1 MKRAVRIGGASGFW
15 GDSSFAF
22 EQLLRRG
29 DVDYIV
35 ADYLAELTLAI
46 MAKQKERDPNGGFA
60 TDFVALALRPIL
72 GDLLGRGIRVVTN
85 AGGINPRGCVRA
97 LQEAAASLGLS
108 PRIGLVEGDDLMPRL
123 PELRRS
129 GTIEMFTGEPLPK
142 DVVSVNAYLGAFPI
156 AAALDAGADIVVTGR
171 CADSA
176 LALGPLI
183 HEFGWGVEDYDLLA
197 GGSMAG
203 HLIECGTQATG
214 GLFTDWREVPGR
226 AEIGYPIAECYPD
239 GRFAL
244 TKPRDTGGLVAP
256 LVAIEQLLYEVGDPR
271 DYLLPDVTCD
281 ISETDVSARDG
292 DTVLVSGIKGR
303 PPTDSLK
310 VSAIHLD
317 GYRATAMLTM
327 VGRDA
332 AEKAALVGAV
342 VLERTRAL
350 LRRGNLGDYSE
361 TNVEILG
368 SERASYGTTAR
379 DTAAREV
386 VLRISV
392 RHPLRDALELFARE
406 IAPFGTS
413 GTPGTTGFAG
423 RPKPQAV
430 HRLFSF
436 LTPKDGIEVAVSV
449 DGRPVPFSM
458 ARGAPY
464 RPAAAPA
471 PAPVPLAG
479 PRRKIALRDI
489 AVARSGDKADIS
501 HLAIIARDK
510 ALYPLLLE
518 QVTEARIADHFAHLV
533 KGKVRRFD
541 LPGPASV
548 IFMMHEALDGG
559 GTASLRSDA
568 LGKAMAEIALDMEID
583 APEDLAAV
591 SSAI

>member
-1 MKRAVRIGGASGFW
+1 M
-15 GDSSFAF
+15 
-22 EQLLRRG
+22 L
-29 DVDYIV
+29 
-35 ADYLAELTLAI
+35 
-46 MAKQKERDPNGGFA
+46 
-60 TDFVALALRPIL
+60 
-72 GDLLGRGIRVVTN
+72 
-85 AGGINPRGCVRA
+85 
-97 LQEAAASLGLS
+97 
-108 PRIGLVEGDDLMPRL
+108 
-123 PELRRS
+123 
-129 GTIEMFTGEPLPK
+129 
-142 DVVSVNAYLGAFPI
+142 
-156 AAALDAGADIVVTGR
+156 
-171 CADSA
+171 
-176 LALGPLI
+176 
-183 HEFGWGVEDYDLLA
+183 
-197 GGSMAG
+197 
-203 HLIECGTQATG
+203 
-214 GLFTDWREVPGR
+214 PGR
-226 AEIGYPIAECYPD
+226 AL
-239 GRFAL
+239 RL
-244 TKPRDTGGLVAP
+244 TRPPRDTGGLVAP

-281 ISETDVSARDG
+281 ISRPTSARDG

-332 AEKAALVGAV
+332 AEKAALVGAA
-342 VLERTRAL
+342 VLERTRAAAARQS
-350 LRRGNLGDYSE
+350 RRLQRDQYRDPRQ
-361 TNVEILG
+361 
-368 SERASYGTTAR
+368 RAASDGATAR

-392 RHPLRDALELFARE
+392 RHPLRDALELFAHE

-464 RPAAAPA
+464 RPAAAPG
-471 PAPVPLAG
+471 PARVPLCG
-479 PRRKIALRDI
+479 SRRKLALRDI

-548 IFMMHEALDGG
+548 IFMMHEALD
-559 GTASLRSDA
+559 
-568 LGKAMAEIALDMEID
+568 
-583 APEDLAAV
+583 AA
-591 SSAI
+591 ARRR